1 MVCSTVGVHVMVE
14 KECVADHDRMFQ
26 EALKHLR
33 EDLQSSLQSLTDRV
47 QKLQKTGIDNTDR
60 IVAVEQSQK
69 TVLLSARKSLE
80 VAVKVQRRQ
89 EHWEA
94 RHVDMEF
101 TKHRISPS
109 SASIQALSSNALSHP
124 STPPGG
130 WCAQQQTRGCRC
142 AELDVKI
149 SDQDRRLVTLD
160 REVASLLGASGASN
174 HALVRL
180 HADGRS
186 GALQCIEAGDK
197 HSGANLNALQ
207 VQLDEAAAPLYKIS
221 TAMPEIMSRLDM
233 VVAQCEGHASKIG
246 RHEVRLNMLA
256 GHLEGQTSPKQPSL
270 ANGPSIVSASCSSVS
285 GAGDDRELAGRVDAH
300 SVAITE
306 IFEQLQ
312 AHSETLGV
320 SRSSSRS
327 SLHHNSQA
335 FSYAHVA
342 QQSQSTTK
350 QSTPAGS
357 RSSSRGALS
366 RRHGPPPQSSSSA
379 LYGMYNGLSRN
390 SVSGR

>member
-14 KECVADHDRMFQ
+14 KECVAEHDRMFQ

-33 EDLQSSLQSLTDRV
+33 EEVQSSLQSLADRV
-47 QKLQKTGIDNTDR
+47 QKVQKAGTENIER
-60 IVAVEQSQK
+60 IAAVEQSQK

-94 RHVDMEF
+94 RHVDLEF
-101 TKHRISPS
+101 SKHLISPS
-109 SASIQALSSNALSHP
+109 SARIQASSSNALSHP

-130 WCAQQQTRGCRC
+130 WCAQQQTRGSWC

-149 SDQDRRLVTLD
+149 SEQERRLTRLD
-160 REVASLLGASGASN
+160 REVASLTGTSGASN
-174 HALVRL
+174 RALVRKD
-180 HADGRS
+180 ADGRS
-186 GALQCIEAGDK
+186 AALQSIEAGEK
-197 HSGANLNALQ
+197 HLGADLNALQ
-207 VQLDEAAAPLYKIS
+207 VQMDEAAATLYKIS
-221 TAMPEIMSRLDM
+221 TAMPEIISRLDTL
-233 VVAQCEGHASKIG
+233 VAQCQGHASKIG

-256 GHLEGQTSPKQPSL
+256 GNFEGQPSPKQPAL
-270 ANGPSIVSASCSSVS
+270 ANGPSMGSGSCSNVS

-312 AHSETLGV
+312 AHSETLGPA

-327 SLHHNSQA
+327 SLHHNPQA
-335 FSYAHVA
+335 LSYAHFA
-342 QQSQSTTK
+342 QQSHSTTK

-366 RRHGPPPQSSSSA
+366 RRHGPPPQSSSSG
-379 LYGMYNGLSRN
+379 LYGYNGLSRN
-390 SVSGR
+390 PVSGR